1 MRGPDL
7 EQAREF
13 LAALDEGAEHF
24 CFRVI
29 RRDGVARN
37 FNGPLEQLAPI
48 LERENAAGAGVYVVV
63 NEGGQDGA
71 SIRRVRAV
79 FADNDTPGEP
89 LAKVMGCG
97 LEPHLAVET
106 SPGKWH
112 AYWFV
117 DDLPLEQFSGVQLAI
132 AQVFDTDANVH
143 DLPRVMRL
151 PGFLHT
157 KGEPHPVR
165 ITHNAGTLPYKA
177 GAVLERFPPVEAAT
191 RAPATP
197 SVAADAL
204 ETVTP
209 EQVTEL
215 RSALASMRAD
225 DRAVWVDN
233 GQRLKKLGEVGRG
246 LWLEWS
252 QTSDKYDP
260 VDAAR
265 VWESFT
271 ADRTGYRA
279 VFDAAQGAGWVN
291 PASNAAKPTAKP
303 KSEKTPAP
311 KSAAHLLTQ
320 QFAPVQWAV
329 RGILPEGVSI
339 LSGDPKIGKSW
350 FLYQATVAVAAG
362 KPLWPGREP
371 ETQGEALMLALED
384 NDRRLQRR
392 LRALLPRFVTVNGRR
407 FDQADI
413 TRLHYATK
421 WPRAEEGV
429 AQLATWLRAHPEC
442 RLVVIDTV
450 SAFRQRDVAKN
461 KSAYAADYEVG
472 EMFKPLTQEFSCAI
486 VLVMHNRKQH
496 SEDALQLVSGTQGM
510 TGGVDNVLV
519 MQRKRGNLDAGLY
532 VDGRDIEEPL
542 DMALRFNDGFWSGT
556 GQTVDQARMSD
567 ERRKVLE
574 VVRELGPDAK
584 AKAIADALF
593 PKPYAS
599 VRSLLSKMVKGGDL
613 HLAGGLYTHAG
624 TVETVGTKD
633 AA

>member
-1 MRGPDL
+1 MIAPDL
-7 EQAREF
+7 DQARAF
-13 LAALDEGAEHF
+13 LAALDEGADHF
-24 CFRVI
+24 CFRII
-29 RRDGVARN
+29 RPDKVARN

-48 LERENAAGAGVYVVV
+48 LARENAGGAGVYVVV
-63 NEGGQDGA
+63 NEGGHDTA

-97 LEPHLAVET
+97 LEPHVTVET

-112 AYWFV
+112 AYWLV
-117 DDLPLEQFSGVQLAI
+117 DGLALDQFHGVQAAI
-132 AQVFDTDANVH
+132 AQAFDTDGSMG
-143 DLPRVMRL
+143 DLPQVMRL
-151 PGFLHT
+151 PGFHHT

-165 ITHNAGTLPYKA
+165 ITYNAGTLPYKA
-177 GAVLERFPPVEAAT
+177 EAVLARFPPVVAAPAALATRGAAT
-191 RAPATP
+191 E
-197 SVAADAL
+197 AL

-225 DRAVWVDN
+225 DRDVWVAN
-233 GQRLKKLGEVGRG
+233 GQRLKNLGEVGRG

-252 QTSDKYDP
+252 QTSDKWRP
-260 VDAAR
+260 EDAR
-265 VWESFT
+265 QWDTFT
-271 ADRTGYRA
+271 ADRTSYRA
-279 VFDAAQGAGWVN
+279 VFEAAQAGTWVN
-291 PASNAAKPTAKP
+291 PASNAARLPAKP
-303 KSEKTPAP
+303 SAKVPTP
-311 KSAAHLLTQ
+311 KSAAFLLEQ

-329 RGILPEGVSI
+329 QGILPEGVSI

-350 FLYQATVAVAAG
+350 FLYQATIAVAAG

-371 ETQGEALMLALED
+371 ETQGDALMLALED

-407 FDQADI
+407 FEPANV
-413 TRLHYATK
+413 TRLHYATE
-421 WPRAEEGV
+421 WPRADEGV
-429 AQLATWLRAHPEC
+429 AQLATWLRVHPDC

-450 SAFRQRDVAKN
+450 SAFRQRDLAKN

-472 EMFKPLTQEFSCAI
+472 EMFKPLAREFSCAI

-496 SEDALQLVSGTQGM
+496 SADALQLVSGTQGM

-519 MQRKRGNLDAGLY
+519 LKRERGTLDAGLY
-532 VDGRDIEEPL
+532 VDGRDIEEPQE
-542 DMALRFNDGFWSGT
+542 MALKFNDGFWSGT
-556 GQTVDQARMSD
+556 GQSVDEARMSA
-567 ERRKVLE
+567 ERRKVLQ
-574 VVRELGPDAK
+574 VVRELGSDAK
-584 AKAIADALF
+584 AKAIADALS
-593 PKPYAS
+593 PKKYTS
-599 VRSLLSKMVKGGDL
+599 VRSLLAKMVKAGDL
-613 HLAGGLYTHAG
+613 HLDAGLYTLAG